1 MAMPLGG
8 SDGFVNI
15 WDPFNKKRLCQ
26 FHRYPTDIS
35 SLSFSHDG
43 KMIAIAVSSVLPEEA
58 AEDAPPQR
66 DYVVIRHVSDGE
78 TQPK

>member
-1 MAMPLGG
+1 MIWFVIAGG

-26 FHRYPTDIS
+26 FHRYPLDIS

-43 KMIAIAVSSVLPEEA
+43 TMIAVSVSSVLPEEGKPKPK
-58 AEDAPPQR
+58 DTII
-66 DYVVIRHVSDGE
+66 IRNISDTE